1 MNFILNPT
9 PARLSELLIAP
20 VESTEQAAD
29 VAIGVYKE
37 AKAQADAY
45 SKLWLDVAAEA
56 KNQLAQIIE
65 ETGVMSWKT
74 AAGSAYIP
82 AAGVT
87 VSYDAKA
94 LDALCASSPELAA
107 ILRPHRIEKERAGSL
122 TIR

>member
-1 MNFILNPT
+1 MNILNPT
-9 PARLSELLIAP
+9 PHTLREALTLKP
-20 VESTEQAAD
+20 DQTTEQAAD
-29 VAIGVYKE
+29 NAIAVYKE
-37 AKAQADAY
+37 AKGQADACA
-45 SKLWLDVAAEA
+45 KLWLDVADEA

-74 AAGSAYIP
+74 ASGSAYVP

-94 LDALCASSPELAA
+94 LDALCASSTELAS